1 MPLDS
6 QTLELPAL
14 ADIDGRR
21 LDIDA
26 KQELV
31 ARLLE
36 DCGCDGLLVLHP
48 ANFRWLTAGANPV
61 GLIGRDEA
69 PGLYFTVQQRWLLA
83 SGTDSPRFFAEELDG
98 LGFHLKEWH
107 WTMSREQMLADLIF
121 GRKVAADQAFRDCKF
136 AGAFF
141 TSGRRRHSKYES
153 ERLMELG
160 KLTAH
165 AVEATARN
173 FSWGDSEAEIAGHL
187 AHRLLRHGIEPI
199 ALQVNGD
206 GRGARFSSPRL
217 RGRRGG
223 TFVRLASDRTKVRTS
238 CHAVANGVESS
249 AWRARP
255 CGIRC
260 RLALAGDPSGPN

>member
-136 AGAFF
+136 AAHLHQRPPPALEIRIRASDGAWQ
-141 TSGRRRHSKYES
+141 THRSCRG
-153 ERLMELG
+153 
-160 KLTAH
+160 
-165 AVEATARN
+165 
-173 FSWGDSEAEIAGHL
+173 GDSPE
-187 AHRLLRHGIEPI
+187 LL
-199 ALQVNGD
+199 V
-206 GRGARFSSPRL
+206 GRQ
-217 RGRRGG
+217 
-223 TFVRLASDRTKVRTS
+223 
-238 CHAVANGVESS
+238 
-249 AWRARP
+249 
-255 CGIRC
+255 
-260 RLALAGDPSGPN
+260 